1 MNESIRTSSQKKHL
15 TLISV
20 IVGIICTLL
29 VLLGM
34 NTVINGSFFELPILE
49 MIADEDE
56 IDSMNEQIAEYADE
70 VADASDE
77 EKEVFEDVTG
87 MSIEKAEKFMKTPS
101 LNAFIKFAQI
111 EEFGIDDEDVEVFTT
126 IRVAVIVYALVIALF
141 SLLGALLKKK
151 AFTIIAL
158 IISLPFFIFL
168 VGILHMI
175 LFTILCI
182 VHVVLLSMA
191 KKSSNFKM

>member
-158 IISLPFFIFL
+158 IISLPFFVFL

-191 KKSSNFKM
+191 KKEQ